1 MRCVELRQ
9 FGDPTGL
16 VPCERS
22 DPAPGPGEVCI
33 DLVAA
38 SLNRRDWWIRRGGK
52 VELPQVLG
60 SDGAGIVSALGSGV
74 TGVAE
79 GDEVVIYPGIR
90 WGESEEC
97 PGADFEI
104 RGVPSQGTYAERVCV
119 SSADVRPRP
128 AGWSWAET
136 AALPVAG
143 LTAWRAVVTHALA
156 GPGRTILVPGA
167 GGGAAAFCVQIAS
180 ALGADVRVTTSTPEK
195 LDRARE
201 LGASG
206 GALYTDPSWPERIGQ
221 VDAVV
226 DSVGGEELWDAAI
239 GLLRRGGRLVNF
251 ADTAG
256 DHGRVLLWRL
266 FLEHLRVIGTT
277 LGSPREFDALLAHCA
292 GAGWRPVVDSVFPLE
307 EAAAAHERLDAPDRF
322 GKVVLAIDAGR
333 FGA

>member
-16 VPCERS
+16 VLCERP
-22 DPAPGPGEVCI
+22 DPEPGPGEVVV

-52 VELPQVLG
+52 VPLPQVLG
-60 SDGAGIVSALGSGV
+60 SDGAGVVSAVGAGVSGV
-74 TGVAE
+74 SV
-79 GDEVVIYPGIR
+79 GDEVVIYPGRR
-90 WGESEEC
+90 WGDSEEF
-97 PGADFEI
+97 PGPEFEI
-104 RGVPSQGTYAERVCV
+104 LGVPSQGTYAEKLCI
-119 SSADVRPRP
+119 SSHDVRPRP
-128 AGWSWAET
+128 AGWSWVET

-156 GPGRTILVPGA
+156 GPGRRLLVPGA
-167 GGGAAAFCVQIAS
+167 GGGAAAFCVQIAA
-180 ALGADVRVTTSTPEK
+180 ALGAEVLVTTSSEEK
-195 LDRARE
+195 LERARG

-206 GALYTDPSWPERIGQ
+206 GALYTDPAWPEAIGE

-226 DSVGGEELWDAAI
+226 DSVGGEELWEAAVP
-239 GLLRRGGRLVNF
+239 LLRRGGRLVNF

-256 DHGRVLLWRL
+256 DYGKVLLWKL

-292 GAGWRPVVDSVFPLE
+292 QAAWRPVVDAVYPLE
-307 EAAAAHERLDAPDRF
+307 EVQAAHERLDAKDRF
-322 GKVVLAIDAGR
+322 GKVVLVIDEAR
-333 FGA
+333 AR